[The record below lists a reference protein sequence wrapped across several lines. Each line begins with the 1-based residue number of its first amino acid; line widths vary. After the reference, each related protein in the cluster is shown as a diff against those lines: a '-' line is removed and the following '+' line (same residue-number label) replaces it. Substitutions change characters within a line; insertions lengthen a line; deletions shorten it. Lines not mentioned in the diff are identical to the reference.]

1 MLYCQQCVIDSGGPA
16 IRTVD
21 GLLWRVSGG
30 GHQRG
35 GNKGA
40 AMTKR
45 AKRGVSVV
53 LSGIGFGGKA
63 RGKLD
68 ESCGCGRAAELA
80 ETGLRLGGSDPAW
93 RFPV

>member
-1 MLYCQQCVIDSGGPA
+1 
-16 IRTVD
+16 
-21 GLLWRVSGG
+21 
-30 GHQRG
+30 
-35 GNKGA
+35 
-40 AMTKR
+40 MTKR

-53 LSGIGFGGKA
+53 LCGIGFGGKA

-93 RFPV
+93 RFTV